1 MADILIRNLPD
12 AVVADIDA
20 DAARLGLS
28 RVEYVRRQLIRES
41 QRSRLRVTV
50 EDLVASSNL
59 MNDLLDDELM
69 ERAWR

>member
-20 DAARLGLS
+20 DAARMGLS

-41 QRSRLRVTV
+41 QRSRRRVTV

-59 MNDLLDDELM
+59 MNDLLDDDLM

>member
-1 MADILIRNLPD
+1 VADILIRNLPD

-59 MNDLLDDELM
+59 MNDLLDGDLM
-69 ERAWR
+69 DRAWR

>member
-59 MNDLLDDELM
+59 MNDLLDDDLM

>member
-12 AVVADIDA
+12 AVVAEIDA

-59 MNDLLDDELM
+59 MNDLLDDGLM

>member
-50 EDLVASSNL
+50 VDLVASSNL